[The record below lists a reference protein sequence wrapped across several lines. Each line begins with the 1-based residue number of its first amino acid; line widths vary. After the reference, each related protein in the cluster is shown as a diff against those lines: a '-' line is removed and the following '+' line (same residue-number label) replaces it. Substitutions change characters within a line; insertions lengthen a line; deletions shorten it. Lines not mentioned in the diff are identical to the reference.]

1 MEHIDRQQQTAF
13 NAIFGLSMD
22 EFTETIANKIACK
35 VGIPQTVADN
45 RKPIRGIRNLAREFG
60 SSTASFQKMIN
71 EGRLPYRKI
80 GNRYLF
86 DIEQV
91 NKALASNTL

>member
-1 MEHIDRQQQTAF
+1 MALIESKQQTAF
-13 NAIFGLSMD
+13 DAIFGLSID
-22 EFTETIANKIACK
+22 EFTEAIASKIARK
-35 VGIPQTVADN
+35 VSIPQTAADN
-45 RKPIRGIRNLAREFG
+45 RKPRRGIRYLAREFG